1 MYKYNVFVV
10 QISPVD
16 YGSSIQLTV
25 LLEVKMK
32 TALQIVAG
40 IIILVG
46 AYWRYST
53 QMDRV
58 KDFLEE
64 EDYTD
69 VDVQRGY
76 KNSMLAGFGER
87 CTDDDE
93 FYFTFSGV
101 KNNKAYRGDLCCE
114 VFFFVYESCDVL
126 KTESINSSQ

>member
-1 MYKYNVFVV
+1 
-10 QISPVD
+10 
-16 YGSSIQLTV
+16 
-25 LLEVKMK
+25 MK
-32 TALQIVAG
+32 TSLQIIAG
-40 IIILVG
+40 IIILVW

-53 QMDRV
+53 QLDRV

-64 EDYTD
+64 EDYTE
-69 VDVQRGY
+69 VDVQRAY
-76 KNSMLAGFGER
+76 HNSILDSFGGR

-114 VFFFVYESCDVL
+114 IFFLVSESCDVL